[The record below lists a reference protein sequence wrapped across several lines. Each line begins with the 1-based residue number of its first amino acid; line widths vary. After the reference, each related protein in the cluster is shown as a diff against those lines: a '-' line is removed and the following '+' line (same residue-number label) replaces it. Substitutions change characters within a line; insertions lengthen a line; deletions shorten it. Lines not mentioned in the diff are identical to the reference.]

1 MTARYPHPMTRRPR
15 RNLAPVA
22 ADLALAALIVAFV
35 VFLVGVIFG
44 WWVVEVPG

>member
-1 MTARYPHPMTRRPR
+1 MPNPNRPR
-15 RNLAPVA
+15 RTLASVA
-22 ADLALAALIVAFV
+22 ADLALAAMVVAFV